1 MGYENSY
8 LTMRFLGFAS
18 AQWRTQRNDKNLSF
32 RPERSGVE
40 RSQPLFDK
48 MYPLLLTPLSQG
60 ERPVP
65 SPKIGEGQDGVSF
78 SPPKIGG
85 VRDGMKLLFGDRDLS
100 TPLEVTFFCHFDE
113 PPIGGEEKSL
123 PLFDDRDLSA
133 TLEVTTTGT
142 CHLDR
147 NGVEWSGAERSIA
160 LFSK

>member
-1 MGYENSY
+1 MLGGVEKSLLLFGDRDLSAPLEVTVFCHLERNEVESKDLNRY
-8 LTMRFLGFAS
+8 LT
-18 AQWRTQRNDKNLSF
+18 KC
-32 RPERSGVE
+32 
-40 RSQPLFDK
+40 
-48 MYPLLLTPLSQG
+48 TPSYSPPKVRG
-60 ERPVP
+60 ETKVP
-65 SPKIGEGQDGVSF
+65 SPKVGEGQDGVSF

-100 TPLEVTFFCHFDE
+100 TPLEVTFFFHFDE